1 MAESEGEGE
10 SITIVRPAGR
20 REEEK
25 QGRVR
30 SAGLLSRALGGAWT
44 GGIGRA
50 GSTGDGGESWDGRL
64 AGTYTSLNVQRQRR
78 GVHCRSEADRPEGE
92 TSS

>member
-1 MAESEGEGE
+1 MATTATWIQSRFRRVEDKEREREE

-50 GSTGDGGESWDGRL
+50 GSTGDGGESWDGGWRVL
-64 AGTYTSLNVQRQRR
+64 TQ
-78 GVHCRSEADRPEGE
+78 D
-92 TSS
+92 